1 MLNSIIQAEEQ
12 TLLKQMQKEYEV
24 TASVITIQQQLN
36 KEFLNDEAVIFR
48 FETVEIKF
56 FEWCWI
62 AEAALSDA
70 STFADQKDFCWHI
83 NLFINIITL
92 CEWRKCQQA
101 KINNSQEQSSVKMT
115 EASIILLKS
124 KSEKKHNVLLKCNSF
139 QCLFCLTSVN
149 LFLKN
154 REQIYASKFFL
165 QWHTDWCRFNKFKS
179 DKKLPCFNNF
189 VCAEV
194 MLKGKMHFK
203 NHAAQIHDFFLWVNN
218 TWHQECIWDDLRCE
232 IT

>member
-1 MLNSIIQAEEQ
+1 
-12 TLLKQMQKEYEV
+12 
-24 TASVITIQQQLN
+24 
-36 KEFLNDEAVIFR
+36 
-48 FETVEIKF
+48 
-56 FEWCWI
+56 
-62 AEAALSDA
+62 
-70 STFADQKDFCWHI
+70 
-83 NLFINIITL
+83 
-92 CEWRKCQQA
+92 
-101 KINNSQEQSSVKMT
+101 MT

-165 QWHTDWCRFNKFKS
+165 QWHTDWCHFNKFKS
-179 DKKLPCFNNF
+179 DKKLPCFNKL

-232 IT
+232 ITKYVIYALLTHVLNYIACMLTDTLRRLTFFSSSIFCWLFALVCSMMTIGYFRHWSVT